1 MRHAHAFVLVLLFL
15 AGCAASKDAVLSRS
29 LAGVEAA
36 EKAFLAYDKAHQGGL
51 VDSATS
57 REQGEKSLADY
68 RAQRDK
74 AAAALVA
81 AYLAIAVAS
90 TDGSEASLKATTDA
104 MVALITA
111 MRELGII
118 PGGKP

>member
-1 MRHAHAFVLVLLFL
+1 MRAHAFVLVLLFL

-51 VDSATS
+51 VDAATS

-74 AAAALVA
+74 VVAALVA
-81 AYLAIAVAS
+81 SYGAIAVAS
-90 TDGSEASLKATTDA
+90 TDGSDASLRAAVNAMTA
-104 MVALITA
+104 MVAAL
-111 MRELGII
+111 RELGVI
-118 PGGKP
+118 PGAKP